1 MIIKKPFN
9 VTTKPLKWIPPV
21 SYLIDSQ
28 TINLSTRNILVTD
41 ITTNNF
47 VASSTYSVTL
57 PYTNFGNYNLKEN
70 NKYVFPEIAQISSQ
84 TYLASSS
91 ITNHL
96 SSYTYIRSLSTS
108 NFGTYNVFGN
118 EVNTFK
124 IPNVIGFKMGP
135 SIRINNCRVT
145 IPNLLYTAQ
154 FGLSSDTDNGGNWDL
169 VGYFPYHDINVS
181 TQGGLSGIGRQ
192 GANDLGGGWSVDTCG
207 FYLKIDPEL
216 IANSHKI
223 ILEYDFYT
231 NDLAGINKHGIGFWD
246 NTNQPTGANG
256 GPNYNFYGTWGGSK
270 LAYLPN
276 IMTVNT
282 LSATKN
288 FSNNVK
294 YSRTIILENK

>member
-1 MIIKKPFN
+1 MNNQINI
-9 VTTKPLKWIPPV
+9 TTKPLKFINPI
-21 SYLIDSQ
+21 YDMIDSR
-28 TINLSTRNILVTD
+28 TVNISTRNILVKN
-41 ITTNNF
+41 ITTNSF
-47 VASSTYSVTL
+47 VASSTNTIYL
-57 PYTNFGNYNLKEN
+57 PYTNFGNYNLKEKD
-70 NKYVFPEIAQISSQ
+70 KYVFPPIAQISTE

-108 NFGTYNVFGN
+108 NFGSYNVFGN

-124 IPNVIGFKMGP
+124 FPNVIGFKLGP
-135 SIRINNCRVT
+135 SIRINNCRVS

-154 FGLSSDTDNGGNWDL
+154 FGLSSDTDNVGNWDL
-169 VGYFPYHDINVS
+169 VGYFPFHDLNVS

-192 GANDLGGGWSVDTCG
+192 GTNELGGGWSVDSCG

-216 IANSHKI
+216 ISNSHKI

-231 NDLAGINKHGIGFWD
+231 NDFAGINKHGIGFWD

-256 GPNYNFYGTWGGSK
+256 GINYNFYGTWEGSR
-270 LAYLPN
+270 LAYLPT

-288 FSNNVK
+288 FSNNIK